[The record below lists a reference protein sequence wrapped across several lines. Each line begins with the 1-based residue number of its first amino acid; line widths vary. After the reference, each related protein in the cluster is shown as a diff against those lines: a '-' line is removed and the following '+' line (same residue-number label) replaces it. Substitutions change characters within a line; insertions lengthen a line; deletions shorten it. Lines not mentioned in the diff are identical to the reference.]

1 MIEII
6 IIKNKTG
13 SYIFFNKLQFYNDE
27 NDFGG
32 NGESLN

>member
-6 IIKNKTG
+6 IIKTKQVV
-13 SYIFFNKLQFYNDE
+13 IFFNKLQFYNDE